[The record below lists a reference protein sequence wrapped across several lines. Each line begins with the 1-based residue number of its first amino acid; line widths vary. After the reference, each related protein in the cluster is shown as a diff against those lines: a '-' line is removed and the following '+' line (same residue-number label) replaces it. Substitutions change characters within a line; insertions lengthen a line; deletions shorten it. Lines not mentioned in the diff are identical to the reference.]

1 MNSHSRHI
9 YGTKFSQD
17 SLNRNL
23 QGVVGG
29 QLATFKYPLAIFAI
43 ALAIISGIFAGML
56 GGYISFG
63 IFFAPKEQ
71 APLFFGCLTLI
82 VIVWVIQSVYR
93 GLSKGLITALLVA
106 VASSIFLVLVYRD
119 ALFLGLTLL
128 FTLLAIGAAFLS
140 LLAGGLSSAM
150 IFALYRKQ
158 RSLKVVY
165 ALLTITTSIGMSYLI
180 VSTSEK
186 TLLFPI
192 IFASVKLIAGLLS
205 GIIAISASLSITRF
219 ETKHPKYF
227 LFFRDWAIALCSW
240 RGTSFYNLDLSNVN
254 FRDAELANT
263 DLRARKL
270 YRTCFQGVTGLDRAR
285 VDNKY
290 LDLENPKVQKLLTRK
305 PGEYSEDKNFS
316 KINLQGAYL
325 QGLDMQKFQFRES
338 NLTGAD
344 LRRANLEGAKL
355 TGANLNGADLRGA
368 NLEGAI
374 LTGAKLNKA
383 NLKGAILNQANLV
396 KVQALEANFSDTSLT
411 GACIQ
416 DWSINEN
423 TDFNDIRGKYIYL
436 KFGQHEPGEKQPSDR
451 EFQAG
456 ELEKWIIK
464 TYQAFNLIY
473 RQKLEL
479 IAFVIALAQTAKEHE
494 GVDVSHFSIEKNGNS
509 ILAKLGVFQGAD
521 TSAIPQT
528 FINNYKDAVV
538 IQGEKHKIVMNPSA
552 EVKIVEKKKETHVGG
567 DIVGGDKGDKTT
579 VGNITAGDITGS
591 ALVGDLSGQVSVTIQ
606 QLKDVK
612 AVDSDELV
620 NILTALQEAIPGDSA
635 LSETQQRSALKAVE
649 TIAKEGKKLP
659 KERDSDI
666 CSMALDALT
675 GVTATV
681 TNVSKLAELVEKYLP
696 TLTQLLKISL

>member
-23 QGVVGG
+23 QEVVGG
-29 QLATFKYPLAIFAI
+29 QLATFKYLLAIFAI
-43 ALAIISGIFAGML
+43 ALTIISGSFAGML

-63 IFFAPKEQ
+63 IFFDPKKQ
-71 APLFFGCLTLI
+71 APLVYGCLTLI
-82 VIVWVIQSVYR
+82 VIVWVIQSVYK

-106 VASSIFLVLVYRD
+106 TASSIFLVLVYRD
-119 ALFLGLTLL
+119 ALFLRLTLF
-128 FTLLAIGAAFLS
+128 FTLVAIGAAFLS

-150 IFALYRKQ
+150 IFALCGKQ

-219 ETKHPKYF
+219 ETKHPKHF
-227 LFFRDWAIALCSW
+227 LFFRHWAIAFCSW
-240 RGTSFYNLDLSNVN
+240 RGTSFYNLDLSGVN
-254 FRDAELANT
+254 FRDAKLANT

-285 VDNKY
+285 VDNQY

-305 PGEYSEDKNFS
+305 PGAGEYSEDKNFS

-325 QGLDMQKFQFRES
+325 QGLDMQKFEFIES

-344 LRRANLEGAKL
+344 LKGAIL
-355 TGANLNGADLRGA
+355 TGAILT
-368 NLEGAI
+368 GAI
-374 LTGAKLNKA
+374 LTGAKLTGA
-383 NLKGAILNQANLV
+383 DLRGAILTGAILTGADLIGADLEHAILTGANLNNANLNNANLNNANLV
-396 KVQALEANFSDTSLT
+396 KTQALGATFSEAVLT

-423 TDFNDIRGKYIYL
+423 TYFNDVRGKYIYL
-436 KFGQHEPGEKQPSDR
+436 KFGQHQLGEKQPCDR
-451 EFQAG
+451 EFRAG
-456 ELEKWIIK
+456 ELQKWIIK

-521 TSAIPQT
+521 TSAIPQS
-528 FINNYKDAVV
+528 FINYYKDAVV
-538 IQGEKHKIVMNPSA
+538 IQGEEHNIVMNPNA

-567 DIVGGDKGDKTT
+567 DIIGGDKGNKTT
-579 VGNITAGDITGS
+579 VGNITAGDVTGS

-612 AVDSDELV
+612 AADSDELAS
-620 NILTALQEAIPGDSA
+620 ILTALQEAIPGDSA

-649 TIAKEGKKLP
+649 TIAKEGKKPP
-659 KERDSDI
+659 KERDSDREHP
-666 CSMALDALT
+666 AF
-675 GVTATV
+675 
-681 TNVSKLAELVEKYLP
+681 
-696 TLTQLLKISL
+696 